1 MPSILMKRLF
11 PSFLISVLLLSLALP
26 CFTMEHAGNHAYAVT
41 PAAVHAH
48 VHTPPASPTPSH
60 DAQDPKRE
68 TCCHDNL
75 VVAFYGKSDTAKS
88 VLSATV
94 SNKAPVNDL
103 LSPAAL
109 YQFTG
114 VVVERRQTYSHL
126 STRHLCASS
135 LYSQKT
141 AFLL

>member
-1 MPSILMKRLF
+1 MKRLF
-11 PSFLISVLLLSLALP
+11 PFFLISVLLLSLALP
-26 CFTMEHAGNHAYAVT
+26 CFTMEHTGNHAHAVT
-41 PAAVHAH
+41 LPAVHAH
-48 VHTPPASPTPSH
+48 GHTQPASPTPSADSQDQKR
-60 DAQDPKRE
+60 DA
-68 TCCHDNL
+68 CCHDNL
-75 VVAFYGKSDTAKS
+75 VVAFYGKSDTGKS

-94 SNKAPVNDL
+94 SRKAPVNDL

-114 VVVERRQTYSHL
+114 VVVERRQTQSPL
-126 STRHLCASS
+126 STRRLCASS